1 MKCAGDDKQKYVYSL
16 DRSIE
21 KILFLRTNSLSCR
34 KRVRVSCFSVFVM
47 QSLLSSMAVDLS
59 VEWKF

>member
-1 MKCAGDDKQKYVYSL
+1 MKCAGDDKQKCVYSL
-16 DRSIE
+16 SIE